1 METAVNKKME
11 DVSYDVYWLIQI
23 MTAFSVFN
31 LTHRVIH

>member
-11 DVSYDVYWLIQI
+11 NVAYDVCWFIQI

-31 LTHRVIH
+31 LTHLVVQ